1 MELTELL
8 ILIILSIFQSI
19 FGIGLLV
26 FGTPTFLILGYDF
39 IEVLNILLPFSISI
53 SLLQIL
59 FGKNND
65 KKFTSSLMI
74 YCVPALLISLT
85 IMIQYQYSINF
96 ILLTSITIIIFSII
110 NLINFK
116 NFIIN
121 NSNIRMN
128 SSLIILGIIHGLT
141 NLGGSL
147 LTLISTNINNSK
159 DSIRHNIA
167 LGYFLLGTV
176 QLIFINISGPSIDL
190 QSINYLYLP
199 IICFFIAKTIYQK
212 ITSEHFSRTLNIIV
226 LIYGIIIFLN
236 NIT

>member
-1 MELTELL
+1 ML
-8 ILIILSIFQSI
+8 ILVILSIFQSI

-59 FGKNND
+59 FSKNND
-65 KKFTSSLMI
+65 KKFTSSLII
-74 YCVPALLISLT
+74 YCVPALLISLI

-110 NLINFK
+110 NLSNFK

-128 SSLIILGIIHGLT
+128 TSLIILGIIHGLT

-176 QLIFINISGPSIDL
+176 QLIFINIS
-190 QSINYLYLP
+190 
-199 IICFFIAKTIYQK
+199 
-212 ITSEHFSRTLNIIV
+212 V
-226 LIYGIIIFLN
+226 
-236 NIT
+236 